1 VDGPAA
7 AFAGVPGTRRVHE
20 NAAHHPRRHREK
32 LGSLPPIH
40 LAHVNQAEIDLMDQ
54 RGGLKGIPLA
64 LVLHEPAR
72 HEMQLAVDPF
82 RQAVQGCGIAIAPG
96 FQEVRDVGGVVQRS
110 YPSGGTQK
118 MTTIMASSA
127 ARFRL
132 YRRKV
137 EDGGGTRAASQ
148 NGGRDASL

>member
-1 VDGPAA
+1 MDQGGGLRAIPAA
-7 AFAGVPGTRRVHE
+7 LVP
-20 NAAHHPRRHREK
+20 
-32 LGSLPPIH
+32 
-40 LAHVNQAEIDLMDQ
+40 HVA
-54 RGGLKGIPLA
+54 P
-64 LVLHEPAR
+64 R
-72 HEMQLAVDPF
+72 HEMQFAVDPL
-82 RQAVQGCGIAIAPG
+82 RQQLQRRVIAVGPG